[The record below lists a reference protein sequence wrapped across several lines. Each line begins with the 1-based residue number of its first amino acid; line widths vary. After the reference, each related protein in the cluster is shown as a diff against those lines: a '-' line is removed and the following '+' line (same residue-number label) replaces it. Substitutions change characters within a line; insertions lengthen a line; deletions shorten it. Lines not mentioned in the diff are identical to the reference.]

1 LCSKSGHKARHCKRA
16 QEANKAEWREKGVRE
31 TEKEPSKKME
41 FVPGEPE
48 RRPTTVTACAGRT
61 AAIREAERDLEL
73 HSLIGVQLDAR
84 Q

>member
-1 LCSKSGHKARHCKRA
+1 MS
-16 QEANKAEWREKGVRE
+16 E

-84 Q
+84 QQLTCGQVHQDLGSSASRVMRWE